1 MAEVRRKRQR
11 ITAWILRC
19 LIGLIFA
26 VVGTTKLTG
35 TGNTIDYFTAI
46 GWGQWFR
53 YVTGSLDL
61 LGVALLF
68 LRHLAPYGAVIIALS
83 AGLATLISL
92 TVLQGNPIWGGPV
105 MVLVPLIIT
114 TLAITLAWLTRPT

>member
-1 MAEVRRKRQR
+1 MAEVSRKRRR
-11 ITAWILRC
+11 ITAWTLRGF
-19 LIGLIFA
+19 IGLIFA

-68 LRHLAPYGAVIIALS
+68 ARRLAPYGALIIALS

-92 TVLQGNPIWGGPV
+92 TVLQGNPIWSGPV
-105 MVLVPLIIT
+105 MVFVPLIIT
-114 TLAITLAWLTRPT
+114 MLAITLAWLARTT